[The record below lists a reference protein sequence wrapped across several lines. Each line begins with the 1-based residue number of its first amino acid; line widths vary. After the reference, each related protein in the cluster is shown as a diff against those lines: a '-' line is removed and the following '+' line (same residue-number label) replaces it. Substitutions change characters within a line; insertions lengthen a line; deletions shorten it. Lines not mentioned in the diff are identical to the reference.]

1 MKRNIIIT
9 GGAGFIGSHVV
20 RLFVNKYPEYN
31 IINLDKLTYAGN
43 LANLK
48 DIENKPNYKF
58 VKMDICDFEA
68 FYQLMQDE
76 KIDGI
81 IHLAAESH
89 VDRSIKDPFTFAR
102 TNVMGTL
109 SLLQAA
115 KLYWES
121 QPTPYVV
128 EHEMADG
135 SKLKAQSRFY
145 HISTD
150 EVYGALEMN
159 HPEGIPAPHQTTAS
173 AHRSGLNAQG
183 SLAYGDEFF
192 YETTKYNPH
201 SPYSAAKASSDHFVR
216 AYHDTYG
223 MPTIVTNCSNNY
235 GPYQFPEKL
244 IPLFINNIRHR
255 KPLPVYGKGE
265 NVRDWLYVEDHA
277 RAIDIIFHNG
287 KIAETYNIG
296 GFNEWKNIDII
307 KTIIKTVDIALGRV
321 ELTEEQQKMNSSWLM
336 AHGSLPDEMFPDM
349 SLITYVTDRL
359 GHDARYAIDSTKLQK
374 ELGWEPSLQFEEGI
388 EKTVRW
394 YLDNQE
400 WMDNIT
406 SGEYEK
412 YYEEMY
418 AKR

>member
-1 MKRNIIIT
+1 MQHIMDFKRNIIIT

-20 RLFVNKYPEYN
+20 RLFVNQYPDYH

-48 DIENKPNYKF
+48 DIEDRPNYTF
-58 VKMDICDFEA
+58 VKADICDFDKMSELIRQ
-68 FYQLMQDE
+68 YHV
-76 KIDGI
+76 DGI

-115 KLYWES
+115 KEYWES
-121 QPTPYVV
+121 LPEGY
-128 EHEMADG
+128 EG
-135 SKLKAQSRFY
+135 KRFY

-150 EVYGALEMN
+150 EVYGALELT
-159 HPEGIPAPHQTTAS
+159 HPEGIEPPFTTTAS
-173 AHRSGLNAQG
+173 SSEHH
-183 SLAYGDEFF
+183 LAYGEAFF
-192 YETTKYNPH
+192 LETTKYNPH
-201 SPYSAAKASSDHFVR
+201 SPYSASKAS
-216 AYHDTYG
+216 

-265 NVRDWLYVEDHA
+265 NVRDWLYVIDHA
-277 RAIDIIFHNG
+277 RAIDVIFHKG
-287 KIAETYNIG
+287 KVAETYNIG

-307 KTIIKTVDIALGRV
+307 KVVIRTVDRLLGNP
-321 ELTEEQQKMNSSWLM
+321 EG
-336 AHGSLPDEMFPDM
+336 HSLD
-349 SLITYVTDRL
+349 LITYVTDRK
-359 GHDARYAIDSTKLQK
+359 GHDLRYAIDSTKLK
-374 ELGWEPSLQFEEGI
+374 NELGWEPSLQFEEGI

-400 WMDNIT
+400 WMDNVT
-406 SGEYEK
+406 SGDYQK
-412 YYEEMY
+412 YYENMY
-418 AKR
+418 KDR

>member
-1 MKRNIIIT
+1 MRRTILVT

-20 RLFVNKYPEYN
+20 RLLVNKYPQYR

-43 LANLK
+43 LANLR
-48 DIENKPNYKF
+48 DIEDRPNYRF
-58 VKMDICDFEA
+58 VRMDICDFEGVLK
-68 FYQLMQDE
+68 LMQEE
-76 KIDGI
+76 KVDGI

-115 KLYWES
+115 KAFWQPQGWRVCHSERSEES
-121 QPTPYVV
+121 VPC
-128 EHEMADG
+128 
-135 SKLKAQSRFY
+135 RFY

-150 EVYGALEMN
+150 EVYGALEMT
-159 HPEGIPAPHQTTAS
+159 HPEGIEPPFTTKAS
-173 AHRSGLNAQG
+173 SGKHH
-183 SLAYGDEFF
+183 LAYGEKFF
-192 YETTKYNPH
+192 TEDLKYQPH

-216 AYHDTYG
+216 AFHDTYG

-244 IPLFINNIRHR
+244 IPLFVNNIRHR

-277 RAIDIIFHNG
+277 RAIDLIFHEG
-287 KIAETYNIG
+287 KVAETYNIG

-307 KTIIKTVDIALGRV
+307 KVLINTVDRLLGRA
-321 ELTEEQQKMNSSWLM
+321 EGE
-336 AHGSLPDEMFPDM
+336 DM
-349 SLITYVTDRL
+349 DLITYVTDRA
-359 GHDARYAIDSTKLQK
+359 GHDLRYAIDSTKLQR

-394 YLDNQE
+394 YLDNQP
-400 WMDNIT
+400 WLDNVT
-406 SGEYEK
+406 NGDYQK

-418 AKR
+418 KGR

>member
-1 MKRNIIIT
+1 MKNIVIT

-20 RLFVNKYPEYN
+20 RLFVNKYPDYR

-48 DIENKPNYKF
+48 DIEDKPNYKF

-68 FYQLMQDE
+68 FYQLMQE
-76 KIDGI
+76 EHIDGI

-121 QPTPYVV
+121 LPEGY
-128 EHEMADG
+128 EG
-135 SKLKAQSRFY
+135 KRFY

-150 EVYGALEMN
+150 EVYGSLELN
-159 HPEGIPAPHQTTAS
+159 DELFTEQTPYS
-173 AHRSGLNAQG
+173 
-183 SLAYGDEFF
+183 
-192 YETTKYNPH
+192 PH
-201 SPYSAAKASSDHFVR
+201 SPYSASKASSDHFVR
-216 AYHDTYG
+216 AFHDTYG

-244 IPLFINNIRHR
+244 IPLFINNIRHH

-277 RAIDIIFHNG
+277 RAIDLIFHKG
-287 KIAETYNIG
+287 KVAETYNIG
-296 GFNEWKNIDII
+296 GFNEWKNIDLI
-307 KTIIKTVDIALGRV
+307 KVMIKTVDRILGNA
-321 ELTEEQQKMNSSWLM
+321 EG
-336 AHGSLPDEMFPDM
+336 HSLD
-349 SLITYVTDRL
+349 LITYVTDRP
-359 GHDARYAIDSTKLQK
+359 GHDARYAIDSTKLQR

-394 YLDNQE
+394 YLDNE
-400 WMDNIT
+400 AWLDNVT
-406 SGEYEK
+406 SGDYQR
-412 YYEEMY
+412 YYDEMY
-418 AKR
+418 TGR